1 MWQLQFV
8 VRSGSSIHGKEY
20 LTNMMVYNKTR
31 VRRRTA
37 PGRGAV
43 EENRTMEIRFIS
55 GKKLPVSEG
64 DDIYHALKNKGI
76 YLVSSCGGK
85 GTCGKC
91 KVRIIEGRHDVVSY
105 GKLGQKEREE
115 GLVLACQTFPRGDLL
130 IEIPKEAMLAV
141 GDKIAISKSRDLFE
155 LFESFN
161 KEISPM
167 VKHRSLDVP
176 LPTIH
181 DSISDMDRL
190 KRAMGEI
197 GVQGMRF
204 SHGFVSSMAKA
215 LRDARWK
222 IVLGYTEDLEA
233 VFISNGNEYKDKYGI
248 AVDIGTTTVVVYLVD
263 LSDGRIVDVGST
275 YNSQIR
281 HGDDVITRIVHATE
295 GGGLAELRDAVVADI
310 NDILSPLV
318 ERHSLSGEDIES
330 VVVAG
335 NTTMSQLF
343 WGLDPG
349 SIREEPYIPT
359 VNFFPRWKA
368 GTAKIAINAQ
378 APVYT
383 LPCVAS
389 YVGGDIV
396 AGVLAS
402 KMHRNPEIAL
412 FMDIGTNGEIVVGNN
427 EWLVT
432 AACSAG
438 PCFEGSGIKHGMR
451 ATEGAI
457 EAVRI
462 DPETYEPELG
472 VIGDSKPIGICG
484 SGMIDAIS
492 EMFLTG
498 VIDQKG
504 KLVRHIKTDRIR
516 EGDEGFEFVL
526 YRGGRDV
533 VLAEV
538 DIENILRAKAA
549 IYAGVSLLL
558 KEVGFGLDAIE
569 RVYIAGGFGNFLNVG
584 RATILGMLPDLPK
597 DKFSFLGNT
606 SVAGAYLCL
615 LSGDLRKEAEEIA
628 SKMTYM
634 ELSVSRGFMD
644 EYLSALFLPH
654 TDMALFPTVAALMK
668 K

>member
-1 MWQLQFV
+1 
-8 VRSGSSIHGKEY
+8 
-20 LTNMMVYNKTR
+20 
-31 VRRRTA
+31 
-37 PGRGAV
+37 
-43 EENRTMEIRFIS
+43 MEIRFAS
-55 GKKLPVSEG
+55 GKTLPVSEG
-64 DDIYHALKNKGI
+64 ENIFQTLKSHEV
-76 YLVSSCGGK
+76 YLLSSCGGK

-91 KVRIIEGRHDVVSY
+91 KVRIVEGRFEAVSY
-105 GKLGQKEREE
+105 GRLGQREREE
-115 GLVLACQTFPRGDLL
+115 GCVLACQTFPKGDLL
-130 IEIPKEAMLAV
+130 IEIPKESMLVV
-141 GDKIAISKSRDLFE
+141 GDKIALSKSRDLFE

-161 KEISPM
+161 AEISPM
-167 VKHRSLDVP
+167 VKHRCLDVSP
-176 LPTIH
+176 PTIH
-181 DSISDMDRL
+181 DNISDMDRL
-190 KRAMGEI
+190 KRTLDEMGI
-197 GVQGMRF
+197 KGMRF
-204 SHGFVSSMAKA
+204 SHWFVSSMAKS
-215 LRDARWK
+215 LRDAGWK

-233 VFISNGNEYKDKYGI
+233 VFISEANQYEDKYGI
-248 AVDIGTTTVVVYLVD
+248 AVDIGTTSVVVYLVD
-263 LSDGRIVDVGST
+263 LVDGRIIDVGST

-281 HGDDVITRIVHATE
+281 YGDDVITRIIHATE
-295 GGGLAELRDAVVADI
+295 GGGLSELRDVVVADI
-310 NDILSPLV
+310 NDLLTPLV
-318 ERHSLSGEDIES
+318 ERHSLNREDIES
-330 VVVAG
+330 VVIAG

-359 VNFFPRWKA
+359 VNFFPKWKA
-368 GTAKIAINAQ
+368 GTARIAINTQ

-412 FMDIGTNGEIVVGNN
+412 FMDIGTNGEIAVGNN
-427 EWLVT
+427 EWLMT

-457 EAVRI
+457 ESVRI
-462 DPETYEPELG
+462 NPETYEPKLG
-472 VIGDSKPIGICG
+472 VIGDSKPVGICG

-492 EMFLTG
+492 EMFLAG

-504 KLVRHIKTDRIR
+504 KLVHQVKTDRIR
-516 EGDEGFEFVL
+516 EGEDGFEFVL
-526 YRGGRDV
+526 YRGSRDV

-558 KEVGFGLDAIE
+558 KEVGFGLDAVE
-569 RVYIAGGFGNFLNVG
+569 QVYIAGGFGNYLNVE

-597 DKFSFLGNT
+597 EKFSFLGNT
-606 SVAGAYLCL
+606 SVTGAYLCL
-615 LSGDLRKEAEEIA
+615 LSEDLRKEAEEIA

-654 TDMALFPTVAALMK
+654 TDMTLFPTIAGLMK

>member
-1 MWQLQFV
+1 
-8 VRSGSSIHGKEY
+8 
-20 LTNMMVYNKTR
+20 
-31 VRRRTA
+31 
-37 PGRGAV
+37 
-43 EENRTMEIRFIS
+43 MEIRFTS
-55 GKKLPVSEG
+55 GKTLPVPEG
-64 DDIYHALKNKGI
+64 ADLYHALKSQGV

-91 KVRIIEGRHDVVSY
+91 KVKIVEGRAEAISQ
-105 GKLGQKEREE
+105 GNLGQRERDE
-115 GLVLACQTFPRGDLL
+115 GLVLACQTFPRSDLV
-130 IEIPKEAMLAV
+130 IEIPKESMLAV

-155 LFESFN
+155 LFESFGV
-161 KEISPM
+161 EVTPM
-167 VKHRSLDVP
+167 VNHRCLPVP
-176 LPTIH
+176 PPTIH
-181 DSISDMDRL
+181 DNIGDMERL
-190 KRAMGEI
+190 KRALGALGLE
-197 GVQGMRF
+197 GMRF

-215 LRDARWK
+215 LRDAGWK
-222 IVLGYTEDLEA
+222 IILGYTEDLEA
-233 VFISNGNEYKDKYGI
+233 VFVDSGNEYGDKYGI

-263 LSDGRIVDVGST
+263 LADGRLIDVGST

-281 HGDDVITRIVHATE
+281 YGDDVITRIVHATE
-295 GGGLAELRDAVVADI
+295 GGGLNELRDVVVADI
-310 NDILSPLV
+310 NDLLRPLV
-318 ERHSLSGEDIES
+318 ERHSLDRNDIEA
-330 VVVAG
+330 VVISG

-343 WGLDPG
+343 WGLDPAP
-349 SIREEPYIPT
+349 IREEPYIPT
-359 VNFFPRWKA
+359 VNFFPKWKA
-368 GTAKIAINAQ
+368 GTARISINAQ

-383 LPCVAS
+383 VPCVAS

-402 KMHRNPEIAL
+402 RMHRNPEVAL
-412 FMDIGTNGEIVVGNN
+412 FMDIGTNGEIAVGNN
-427 EWLVT
+427 EWLMT

-457 EAVRI
+457 ESVRI
-462 DPETYEPELG
+462 DPQTYEPELG
-472 VIGDSKPIGICG
+472 VIGDSRPVGICG

-498 VIDQKG
+498 VIDQRG
-504 KLVRHIKTDRIR
+504 KLSRHAKTDRIR
-516 EGDEGFEFVL
+516 EGEDGVEFVF
-526 YRGGRDV
+526 YRGNRDV

-558 KEVGFGLDAIE
+558 KEVGFGLDAVE
-569 RVYIAGGFGNFLNVG
+569 RVYIAGGFGNYLNVE

-615 LSGDLRKEAEEIA
+615 LSEDLRKEAEEIA

-654 TDMALFPTVAALMK
+654 TDISLFPTVAALMK

>member
-1 MWQLQFV
+1 
-8 VRSGSSIHGKEY
+8 
-20 LTNMMVYNKTR
+20 
-31 VRRRTA
+31 
-37 PGRGAV
+37 
-43 EENRTMEIRFIS
+43 MEIRFTS
-55 GKKLPVSEG
+55 GKTLPVPEG
-64 DDIYHALKNKGI
+64 ADLYHALKSQGV

-91 KVRIIEGRHDVVSY
+91 KVKIVEGRAEAISQ
-105 GKLGQKEREE
+105 GNLGQRERDE
-115 GLVLACQTFPRGDLL
+115 GLVLACQTFPRSDLV
-130 IEIPKEAMLAV
+130 IEIPKESMLAV

-155 LFESFN
+155 LFESFGV
-161 KEISPM
+161 EVTPM
-167 VKHRSLDVP
+167 VNHRCLPVP
-176 LPTIH
+176 PPTIH
-181 DSISDMDRL
+181 DNIGDMERL
-190 KRAMGEI
+190 KRALGALGLE
-197 GVQGMRF
+197 GMRF

-215 LRDARWK
+215 LRDAGWK
-222 IVLGYTEDLEA
+222 IILGYTEDLEA
-233 VFISNGNEYKDKYGI
+233 VFVDSGNEYGDKYGI

-263 LSDGRIVDVGST
+263 LADGRLIDVGST

-281 HGDDVITRIVHATE
+281 YGDDVITRIVHATE
-295 GGGLAELRDAVVADI
+295 GGGLNELRDVVVADI
-310 NDILSPLV
+310 NDLLRPLV
-318 ERHSLSGEDIES
+318 ERHSLDRNDIEA
-330 VVVAG
+330 VVISG

-343 WGLDPG
+343 WGLDPAP
-349 SIREEPYIPT
+349 IREEPYIPT
-359 VNFFPRWKA
+359 VNFFPKWKA
-368 GTAKIAINAQ
+368 GTARISINAQ

-383 LPCVAS
+383 VPCVAS

-402 KMHRNPEIAL
+402 RMHRNPEIAL
-412 FMDIGTNGEIVVGNN
+412 FMDIGTNGEIAVGNN
-427 EWLVT
+427 EWLMT

-457 EAVRI
+457 ESVRI
-462 DPETYEPELG
+462 DPQTYEPELG
-472 VIGDSKPIGICG
+472 VIGDSRPVGICG

-498 VIDQKG
+498 VIDQRG
-504 KLVRHIKTDRIR
+504 KLSRHAKTDRIR
-516 EGDEGFEFVL
+516 EGEDGVEFVF
-526 YRGGRDV
+526 YRGNRDV

-558 KEVGFGLDAIE
+558 KEVGFGLDAVE
-569 RVYIAGGFGNFLNVG
+569 RVYIAGGFGNYLNVE

-615 LSGDLRKEAEEIA
+615 LSEDLRKEAEEIA

-654 TDMALFPTVAALMK
+654 TDISLFPTVAALMK